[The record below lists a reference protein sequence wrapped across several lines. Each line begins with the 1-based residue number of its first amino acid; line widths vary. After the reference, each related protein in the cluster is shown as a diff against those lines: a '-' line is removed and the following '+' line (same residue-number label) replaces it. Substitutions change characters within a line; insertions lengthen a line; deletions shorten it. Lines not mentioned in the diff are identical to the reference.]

1 MENRRICPNCRAF
14 ISNADRVCPYC
25 EFQLAP
31 PVESKPRRTI
41 QLDSG
46 GMFSSGRFVTMI
58 ILLINFGLYAAT
70 TIYSMKG
77 ASGEGLTLDIDAATL
92 RMFGAKWPQAQF
104 EAGQWWRLVTAG
116 FLHGGVIH
124 ILFNSW
130 ALFDLGAMVEQIFGA
145 RRYIVIYFVTTV
157 CGFLAS
163 TFWSPITS
171 IGASAGIFGL
181 IGAMIALGTK
191 SRTAMGDALRSHFLQ
206 WAVYGIVM
214 SIFLSGD
221 NAAHIGGLASGFA
234 IAWVAGTP
242 RAAESPGERIWGIG
256 AIVCIIL
263 TVACFALM
271 FLNFAAIGIPQG

>member
-1 MENRRICPNCRAF
+1 
-14 ISNADRVCPYC
+14 
-25 EFQLAP
+25 
-31 PVESKPRRTI
+31 
-41 QLDSG
+41 
-46 GMFSSGRFVTMI
+46 
-58 ILLINFGLYAAT
+58 
-70 TIYSMKG
+70 MKG
-77 ASGEGLTLDIDAATL
+77 ASGEGLTLDIDTATL
-92 RMFGAKWPQAQF
+92 RMFGAKWPSVQYQ
-104 EAGQWWRLVTAG
+104 AGQWWRLVTAG
-116 FLHGGVIH
+116 FLHGSVVH

-130 ALFDLGAMVEQIFGA
+130 ALFDLGAMVEQIFGV

>member
-1 MENRRICPNCRAF
+1 
-14 ISNADRVCPYC
+14 
-25 EFQLAP
+25 
-31 PVESKPRRTI
+31 
-41 QLDSG
+41 
-46 GMFSSGRFVTMI
+46 MI
-58 ILLINFGLYAAT
+58 ILVINFGLYIAT
-70 TIYSMKG
+70 TVYSMKG
-77 ASGEGLTLDIDAATL
+77 ASGEGLTLDIDVPTL
-92 RMFGAKWPQAQF
+92 RMFGAKWPLAEFQY
-104 EAGQWWRLVTAG
+104 GQWWRLVTAG

-163 TFWSPITS
+163 TYWSPITS

-214 SIFLSGD
+214 SLFMNGD

-242 RAAESPGERIWGIG
+242 SAFDSPVEKAWGVA
-256 AIVCIIL
+256 AIVCLIL
-263 TVACFALM
+263 TAGSFALM
-271 FLNFAAIGIPQG
+271 FLNFASTAIPAG